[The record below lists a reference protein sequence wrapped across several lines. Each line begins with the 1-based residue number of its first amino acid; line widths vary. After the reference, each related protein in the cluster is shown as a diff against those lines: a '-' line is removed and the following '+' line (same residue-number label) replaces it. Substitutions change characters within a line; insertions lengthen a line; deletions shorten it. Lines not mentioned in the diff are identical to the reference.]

1 MYSVA
6 GVKGRGRGRVRKRR
20 RRDDKRSGD
29 WVDKEGNA
37 CYNNPLFFTSADA
50 GVRKF
55 WLVNQT
61 IEQACSANQTGDP
74 SCPASCCSMTS
85 PLGFKIN
92 TLSWVFGFPV
102 ISSLLLTII
111 GQNIGILSSEC
122 KWGVFVNV
130 SINFRFCVRRIA
142 HVELSENKFFIELS
156 FPGLFSFSCSPS
168 DSRYF
173 FITSLP
179 SGVIVVGSCLLL
191 RSFSASQCNF
201 SMKLYS
207 SDAFLIL
214 QTCFDKFSF
223 LDLVYNGNPTE
234 PQQWAKISLALST
247 LPDGEKIFKWDSSFH
262 RNEVNSTKS
271 KISVFLNVC
280 IGFPSPFTNFCLS
293 RRHSV
298 AKIFS
303 CFRRYSHVKSVM
315 RKSALLI
322 LIGEELTAGKLK

>member
-6 GVKGRGRGRVRKRR
+6 GVKGRGRGRVRK
-20 RRDDKRSGD
+20 KRSGD

-74 SCPASCCSMTS
+74 SYPVSCCSMTS

-142 HVELSENKFFIELS
+142 HVELSENKFFNRIILSRTFFFQLFTVRFEMFLSYIASFWRDSGGKLS
-156 FPGLFSFSCSPS
+156 F
-168 DSRYF
+168 
-173 FITSLP
+173 
-179 SGVIVVGSCLLL
+179 
-191 RSFSASQCNF
+191 ASI
-201 SMKLYS
+201 
-207 SDAFLIL
+207 FL
-214 QTCFDKFSF
+214 
-223 LDLVYNGNPTE
+223 
-234 PQQWAKISLALST
+234 SLA
-247 LPDGEKIFKWDSSFH
+247 
-262 RNEVNSTKS
+262 
-271 KISVFLNVC
+271 
-280 IGFPSPFTNFCLS
+280 
-293 RRHSV
+293 
-298 AKIFS
+298 
-303 CFRRYSHVKSVM
+303 M
-315 RKSALLI
+315 
-322 LIGEELTAGKLK
+322 

>member
-29 WVDKEGNA
+29 WVDREGNA

-74 SCPASCCSMTS
+74 SYPASCCSMTS

-122 KWGVFVNV
+122 KWGVCVNV

-142 HVELSENKFFIELS
+142 HVELSENKFFNRIILSRTFFFQLFTVRFEMFLSYMASFWRDSGGKLS
-156 FPGLFSFSCSPS
+156 F
-168 DSRYF
+168 
-173 FITSLP
+173 
-179 SGVIVVGSCLLL
+179 
-191 RSFSASQCNF
+191 ASI
-201 SMKLYS
+201 
-207 SDAFLIL
+207 FL
-214 QTCFDKFSF
+214 
-223 LDLVYNGNPTE
+223 
-234 PQQWAKISLALST
+234 SLA
-247 LPDGEKIFKWDSSFH
+247 
-262 RNEVNSTKS
+262 
-271 KISVFLNVC
+271 
-280 IGFPSPFTNFCLS
+280 
-293 RRHSV
+293 
-298 AKIFS
+298 
-303 CFRRYSHVKSVM
+303 M
-315 RKSALLI
+315 
-322 LIGEELTAGKLK
+322 

>member
-29 WVDKEGNA
+29 WVDKEGNT

-74 SCPASCCSMTS
+74 SYPASCCSMTS

-130 SINFRFCVRRIA
+130 SINVWFCVRRIA

-168 DSRYF
+168 DSRCF
-173 FITSLP
+173 FLTSLP
-179 SGVIVVGSCLLL
+179 SGVIVVGSCLFL

-234 PQQWAKISLALST
+234 PQQWAKISLAFQLCPTAKKFSNETRPSTEMKLTPQNLKFLFFWTFALSFRPP
-247 LPDGEKIFKWDSSFH
+247 LQIF
-262 RNEVNSTKS
+262 V
-271 KISVFLNVC
+271 
-280 IGFPSPFTNFCLS
+280 
-293 RRHSV
+293 
-298 AKIFS
+298 
-303 CFRRYSHVKSVM
+303 
-315 RKSALLI
+315 
-322 LIGEELTAGKLK
+322 

>member
-1 MYSVA
+1 
-6 GVKGRGRGRVRKRR
+6 
-20 RRDDKRSGD
+20 
-29 WVDKEGNA
+29 
-37 CYNNPLFFTSADA
+37 
-50 GVRKF
+50 
-55 WLVNQT
+55 
-61 IEQACSANQTGDP
+61 
-74 SCPASCCSMTS
+74 MTS

-122 KWGVFVNV
+122 KWGVCVNV

-168 DSRYF
+168 DLRCF
-173 FITSLP
+173 FLTSLP

-214 QTCFDKFSF
+214 QTC
-223 LDLVYNGNPTE
+223 
-234 PQQWAKISLALST
+234 
-247 LPDGEKIFKWDSSFH
+247 
-262 RNEVNSTKS
+262 EVNSTKS
-271 KISVFLNVC
+271 TISVFSNVC
-280 IGFPSPFTNFCLS
+280 VGFPSPFTNFCLS

-303 CFRRYSHVKSVM
+303 CFRRYFRVKSVV